1 MKRPSPLGAAPL
13 LALALAAGACGR
25 GAPDTRFLNFD
36 PESSAGALTSG
47 WSGFETTE
55 AGDTFVWAQA
65 REAKASV
72 LATGVAERRV
82 RFRAWPFRYADAPPQ
97 TVTISVN
104 GVKLE
109 AVTLGEGP
117 RVYSTTS
124 PGNAWRPGVNVLTF
138 EFAYAEAPKDREPG
152 NSDARTL
159 AVAFD
164 WLEILPVAAEGAR
177 RS

>member
-1 MKRPSPLGAAPL
+1 MKRPSPVGAAPL
-13 LALALAAGACGR
+13 LALVLAAGACGR
-25 GAPDTRFLNFD
+25 GAPETRFLNFD

-47 WSGFETTE
+47 WSGFEKTE
-55 AGDTFVWAQA
+55 AGDTFAWAQA
-65 REAKASV
+65 REATLSV
-72 LATGVAERRV
+72 LVAGVAERRV
-82 RFRAWPFRYADAPPQ
+82 RFRAWPFRYAGAPPQ
-97 TVTISVN
+97 AVTLSVN

-109 AVTLGEGP
+109 PVTLGDGS
-117 RVYSTTS
+117 RVYSVNS
-124 PGNAWRPGVNVLTF
+124 PGNAWKPGVNVLTL

-164 WLEILPVAAEGAR
+164 WLEILPVAVEGTR